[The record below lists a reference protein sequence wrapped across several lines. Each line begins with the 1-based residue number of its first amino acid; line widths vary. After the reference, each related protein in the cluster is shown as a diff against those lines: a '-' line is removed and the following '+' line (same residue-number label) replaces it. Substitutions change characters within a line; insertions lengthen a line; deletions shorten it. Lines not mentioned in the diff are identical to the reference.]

1 MADSDANTDTDEPTT
16 ELPGSVVD
24 RAERLTRLMRT
35 AVDPAEA
42 DAYRSDRRVLLA
54 EYDYTARV
62 REDDDGETLVVHP
75 EEWTEDGMIQIDRID
90 DTDRAVEVSLSG
102 TGDGGDWEAIDAHN
116 RAVAERVQEEHG
128 EPHGATAAAFADFM
142 SNHYAKRLEAATEA
156 EREEFRTE
164 YFRRNAWPSEEQR
177 AEVEQSLRVISGTAE
192 SM

>member
-1 MADSDANTDTDEPTT
+1 MADSEPNSDTERQTG
-16 ELPGSVVD
+16 ELPAAIVE
-24 RAERLTRLMRT
+24 RAEALTHRIQE

-42 DAYRSDRRVLLA
+42 DAYRSDRRALLA

-102 TGDGGDWEAIDAHN
+102 TGDGGDWEAVDAHN
-116 RAVAERVQEEHG
+116 RAVAERVKEEHG

-177 AEVEQSLRVISGTAE
+177 AEVERSLRVISDTAE